1 MKKLKFNIRKG
12 FTLVECIIAIAVF
25 AIMTSMVLMIMASTV
40 KLSKRASESE
50 AGLNQLVQNVVQ
62 DSSNKTYSTHDS
74 KTLNMKFSG
83 AYSADFAMSYST
95 VDGARNM
102 FRCPSCG
109 YEANSMEFL
118 NYLYSHPDYISAS
131 DADKKRYKLTHW
143 FDPAASGKNH
153 YECPEC
159 GTATNIA
166 SVSMKCISCEKTGA
180 ATAFIYDSV
189 NGGFACPDCNSGK
202 VVQLDAT
209 SGLPINQ
216 DMVNTNYD
224 FKISSIQSNAIRYA
238 HIEEPTD
245 DDRKKFMSISSPSS
259 PDTDTFT
266 MQLDYAPSTVAQ
278 AVGVYTL
285 RISGINHFESGDTAT
300 ISITL
305 PGAYVCN
312 LIPDTKN
319 SNTKANVPGGTVNAS
334 KPTVTWTAPEGNEY
348 ANTGKRS
355 KIVISN
361 ITALNTSDVSVA
373 FTLTNYKNNQSFED
387 DYDTEGGLMK
397 YWFGHSGN
405 TMNFTNPPPEPAGP

>member
-1 MKKLKFNIRKG
+1 
-12 FTLVECIIAIAVF
+12 
-25 AIMTSMVLMIMASTV
+25 
-40 KLSKRASESE
+40 
-50 AGLNQLVQNVVQ
+50 
-62 DSSNKTYSTHDS
+62 
-74 KTLNMKFSG
+74 
-83 AYSADFAMSYST
+83 
-95 VDGARNM
+95 
-102 FRCPSCG
+102 
-109 YEANSMEFL
+109 
-118 NYLYSHPDYISAS
+118 
-131 DADKKRYKLTHW
+131 
-143 FDPAASGKNH
+143 
-153 YECPEC
+153 
-159 GTATNIA
+159 
-166 SVSMKCISCEKTGA
+166 
-180 ATAFIYDSV
+180 
-189 NGGFACPDCNSGK
+189 
-202 VVQLDAT
+202 
-209 SGLPINQ
+209 
-216 DMVNTNYD
+216 MVNTNYD

-259 PDTDTFT
+259 PDTDSFT